1 MINKEIKIITDER
14 YQSKYKFKNYF
25 TNRHE
30 KKISIEKTLENK

>member
-25 TNRHE
+25 IKRHE
-30 KKISIEKTLENK
+30 KKILIEKNLENK